1 MLKIMFRF
9 MVPCAL
15 GMSAILLLLNG
26 SHFGLIRAEAS
37 PPQQGAR
44 TARATSPEARTT
56 VELERAPVREIKDPY
71 PGFSAVAVD
80 VANDEI
86 ILHDENN
93 AQIMVYNRL
102 DDTPARATLT
112 EPKRII
118 GGPATNIQMNCGV
131 YVDPFTGDIYSVN
144 GDTAD
149 WMGVWS
155 REKRGN
161 VAPDRELEA
170 PHRAFGV
177 VVDEEAQELFMTI
190 QHPPAVVV
198 WPKLAKGTEAPLR
211 ILEGNKTQ
219 LASAQGIALDTE
231 NQLLYV
237 SNVGATSRNSFNQG
251 WSRALHPGAATWVV
265 PNRILDYIPGSGEFR
280 PPSITIHA
288 LKASGDTAP
297 QRVIQGP
304 LTQLNWP
311 AHISVDV
318 DRNELF
324 VTNPVTDEILVFR
337 ATDNGNVAPIRVL
350 GGPRTG
356 LSHPHGVFVD
366 PKNQELVVANF
377 GNHSSTVYAVTASG
391 DTPPLRTIR
400 AAPAD
405 APAPMFGN
413 IGSATYDSIRDEL
426 LVPN

>member
-1 MLKIMFRF
+1 MLKKTLRL
-9 MVPCAL
+9 MVLCASGTL
-15 GMSAILLLLNG
+15 ATFLLLNG
-26 SHFGLIRAEAS
+26 TQFGMIRGEAS
-37 PPQQGAR
+37 QPQQGV
-44 TARATSPEARTT
+44 RAPETRTT
-56 VELERAPVREIKDPY
+56 IELERAPTREIKDPY

-93 AQIMVYNRL
+93 AQIMVYSRL
-102 DDTPARATLT
+102 DDTPEQATLT

-131 YVDPFTGDIYSVN
+131 YVDPFSGDIYSVN

-149 WMGVWS
+149 WMGVWT
-155 REKRGN
+155 REQRGN
-161 VAPDRELEA
+161 VTPTRELEA

-198 WPKLAKGTEAPLR
+198 WPKLAKDQDAPLR
-211 ILEGNKTQ
+211 ILEGDKTL
-219 LASAQGIALDTE
+219 LASAQGITIDTE
-231 NQLLYV
+231 NQWLYV

-251 WSRALHPGAATWVV
+251 WSRALNPGSATWEI

-280 PPSITIHA
+280 PPSITVHD
-288 LKASGDTAP
+288 LKANGDTAP
-297 QRVIQGP
+297 LRVIQGP

-318 DRNELF
+318 ESEELF
-324 VTNPVTDEILVFR
+324 VTNPVTHEILVFR
-337 ATDNGNVAPIRVL
+337 ASASGNVAPIRVL

-366 PKNQELVVANF
+366 PNSDELVVANF
-377 GNHSSTVYAVTASG
+377 GNHSSTVYAQNASG

>member
-1 MLKIMFRF
+1 MLERTFRF
-9 MVPCAL
+9 TVPRTF
-15 GMSAILLLLNG
+15 GMLAILLLLNG
-26 SHFGLIRAEAS
+26 THFGLIRAEAS
-37 PPQQGAR
+37 HPLQPAQ
-44 TARATSPEARTT
+44 TAQVTSPEARTT
-56 VELERAPVREIKDPY
+56 IELERAPVREIKDPY

-93 AQIMVYNRL
+93 AQIMVYSRM

-131 YVDPFTGDIYSVN
+131 YVDPFSGDIYSVN

-149 WMGVWS
+149 WMGVWT
-155 REKRGN
+155 REQRGN
-161 VAPDRELEA
+161 AAPTRELEA

-198 WPKLAKGTEAPLR
+198 WPKLAQDQDAPLR
-211 ILEGNKTQ
+211 ILEGDKTR
-219 LASAQGIALDTE
+219 LASAQGIAIDTE
-231 NQLLYV
+231 NQWLYV

-251 WSRALHPGAATWVV
+251 WSRALNPGAATWEI

-280 PPSITIHA
+280 PPSITVHD

-297 QRVIQGP
+297 LRVIQGP

-311 AHISVDV
+311 AHISVDAES
-318 DRNELF
+318 DELF
-324 VTNPVTDEILVFR
+324 VTNPVTHEILVFR
-337 ATDNGNVAPIRVL
+337 ATDSGNVAPIRVL

-366 PKNQELVVANF
+366 PKDDELVVANF
-377 GNHSSTVYAVTASG
+377 GNHSSTVYAQTASG

>member
-1 MLKIMFRF
+1 MLKNSFRF
-9 MVPCAL
+9 LVPGAFGTL
-15 GMSAILLLLNG
+15 AALLLLTG
-26 SHFGLIRAEAS
+26 TQVGMILGEAS
-37 PPQQGAR
+37 PPQQGGL
-44 TARATSPEARTT
+44 SPETRTT
-56 VELERAPVREIKDPY
+56 IELERAPTREIKDPY

-93 AQIMVYNRL
+93 AQIMVYSRL
-102 DDTPARATLT
+102 DDTPDRATLT

-118 GGPATNIQMNCGV
+118 GGPATNIQMNCGI
-131 YVDPFTGDIYSVN
+131 YVDPFSGDIYSVN

-149 WMGVWS
+149 WMGVWT
-155 REKRGN
+155 REQRGN
-161 VAPDRELEA
+161 VAPTRELEA

-198 WPKLAKGTEAPLR
+198 WPKLAKDQDAPLR
-211 ILEGNKTQ
+211 ILEGDKTQ
-219 LASAQGIALDTE
+219 LASAQGITIDTE
-231 NQLLYV
+231 NQWLYV

-251 WSRALHPGAATWVV
+251 WSRALIPGSATWEI

-280 PPSITIHA
+280 PPSITVHD
-288 LKASGDTAP
+288 LKANGDTAP
-297 QRVIQGP
+297 LRVIQGP

-318 DRNELF
+318 ESDELF
-324 VTNPVTDEILVFR
+324 VTNPVTHEILVFR
-337 ATDNGNVAPIRVL
+337 ASASASGNVAPIRVL

-366 PKNQELVVANF
+366 PNNDELVVANF
-377 GNHSSTVYAVTASG
+377 GNHSSTVYAQNASG

>member
-1 MLKIMFRF
+1 MLKRTFRF
-9 MVPCAL
+9 TVPCAL
-15 GMSAILLLLNG
+15 GMFLILLLLNG
-26 SHFGLIRAEAS
+26 THFGLIRAEAS
-37 PPQQGAR
+37 QPLPPAQSA
-44 TARATSPEARTT
+44 TALEARTT
-56 VELERAPVREIKDPY
+56 IELQRAPVREIKDPY

-93 AQIMVYNRL
+93 AQIMVYSRL
-102 DDTPARATLT
+102 DNTPDRASLT

-177 VVDEEAQELFMTI
+177 VVDEDAQELFITI

-198 WPKLAKGTEAPLR
+198 WPKMAKDTEAPLR
-211 ILEGNKTQ
+211 ILEGDKTQ
-219 LASAQGIALDTE
+219 LASAQGIAIDTE
-231 NQLLYV
+231 NQLLFV
-237 SNVGATSRNSFNQG
+237 SNVGATSRNSFSQG
-251 WSRALHPGAATWVV
+251 WSRALYPGEPTWNV

-280 PPSITIHA
+280 PPSITVHA

-297 QRVIQGP
+297 VRMIQGP

-311 AHISVDV
+311 AHIAVDV
-318 DRNELF
+318 ERDELF
-324 VTNPVTDEILVFR
+324 VTNPVTNEILVFR
-337 ATDNGNVAPIRVL
+337 ASDSGNVAPIRVL
-350 GGPRTG
+350 GGPRSG

-366 PKNQELVVANF
+366 PKNEEIVVANC
-377 GNHSSTVYAVTASG
+377 GNHSSTVYAMTASG

-413 IGSATYDSIRDEL
+413 IGSATYDRIRDEL